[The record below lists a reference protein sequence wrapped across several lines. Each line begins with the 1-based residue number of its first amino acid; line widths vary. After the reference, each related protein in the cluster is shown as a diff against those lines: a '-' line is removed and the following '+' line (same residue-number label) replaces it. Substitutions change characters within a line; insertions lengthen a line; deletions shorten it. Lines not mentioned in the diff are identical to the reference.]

1 MESVINHFPKEQ
13 KAWIGG
19 GISRVGGT
27 GVFGVGELPALVS
40 HAYVLAQ
47 NVENGKRGGCRLID
61 NSADAATACAA
72 GHRAGIARDKPTGGL
87 QIGAAQSIFS
97 VGRTA
102 EGKLWSSFG
111 QEE

>member
-72 GHRAGIARDKPTGGL
+72 GHRMGKGKAATRGIRFLDRGNS
-87 QIGAAQSIFS
+87 Q
-97 VGRTA
+97 
-102 EGKLWSSFG
+102 
-111 QEE
+111 